1 MIAAVNGAAIGV
13 GVTMILPCD
22 IRIAAEGAKLG
33 LAFVKLG
40 ILPGLGSTHLLP
52 RIVGRAKALELVLTA
67 RTIGAAEAARVRAR
81 EQASCRLRS

>member
-1 MIAAVNGAAIGV
+1 MNGAAIGV

-22 IRIAAEGAKLG
+22 VRIAAEGAKLG

-52 RIVGRAKALELVLTA
+52 RLVGLREGARAGADA
-67 RTIGAAEAARVRAR
+67 RA
-81 EQASCRLRS
+81 